1 VVHLCA
7 KIRLMRWIDG
17 LNKAQRVVVVI
28 AFGLALETLGSYV
41 VNIGSGLVSGWYAYA
56 PLTNGGF
63 FAPTGLHGWL
73 RLIIWLVLIGVW
85 GLGSM
90 RVLRPASGDAP
101 SVAGEKRSG
110 D

>member
-1 VVHLCA
+1 
-7 KIRLMRWIDG
+7 MRSIDS
-17 LNKAQRVVVVI
+17 LTKSQRIVVVI

-41 VNIGSGLVSGWYAYA
+41 VELGSGLASGWYAYS
-56 PLTNGGF
+56 PLTNSAF

-85 GLGSM
+85 ALASI
-90 RVLRPASGDAP
+90 RILRPSPGNAP
-101 SVAGEKRSG
+101 SLGPESRSG